1 MVEYHDAVLF
11 TVTSLIMVL
20 VLGFGIKTIE
30 PTWAQLVLI
39 GIAVVTLVVSST
51 NAAYLAQADHKEA
64 SYTEELPIVQ
74 EALGLTFQ
82 PQTVV
87 HCLGI
92 MRTGQAL
99 DRFALTTLKRAVA
112 AERKREEKVLRHPR
126 EVRARRKIQALL
138 ALKRG

>member
-1 MVEYHDAVLF
+1 MVEYHDTVLF
-11 TVTSLIMVL
+11 TVISLIMVL
-20 VLGFGIKTIE
+20 VLGSGIKTIE

-51 NAAYLAQADHKEA
+51 NAIYLARAGQKEA
-64 SYTEELPIVQ
+64 SYTEELPIVRA
-74 EALGLTFQ
+74 ALGLTFQ

-87 HCLGI
+87 HYLGI

-126 EVRARRKIQALL
+126 EVRARRKIRALL
-138 ALKRG
+138 APKRG